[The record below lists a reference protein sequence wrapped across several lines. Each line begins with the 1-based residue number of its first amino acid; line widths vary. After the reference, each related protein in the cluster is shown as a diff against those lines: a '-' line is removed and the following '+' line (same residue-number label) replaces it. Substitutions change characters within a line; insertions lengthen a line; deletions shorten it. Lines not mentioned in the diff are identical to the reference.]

1 MSYPETIP
9 TAIQEPIPVSL
20 IRVATAAAMV
30 LLAGSAKAE
39 DLIRLNTFPTA
50 RSLPF
55 FVGVEKGMFA
65 KQGIK
70 LELEFTESSKAQR
83 EGLASGKFEVVHS
96 AVDNALAMVELAK
109 VDVVIVSGGDG
120 GTNEFIV
127 GKGLNS
133 YADVRGKALVTD
145 APNTAYALQA
155 KKILLKQGLKEGVD
169 YRLNA
174 VGAGSFRLK
183 AMLEGGD
190 NAAAIMNLPF
200 SAQAVEAGM
209 KSLGRT
215 VDLLGPYQAGGAFV
229 LRSWAKAHPE
239 LLERYLAGFVASL
252 RWVLD
257 KSNRA
262 EAVALLM
269 SKRNLSRSLA
279 ERSYDLMIEPGFGF
293 NPDAKLSIE
302 GFDNVLKL
310 RQEVEGGPAPDPA
323 KYLDLSYYD
332 RALKRLAQ

>member
-1 MSYPETIP
+1 L
-9 TAIQEPIPVSL
+9 V
-20 IRVATAAAMV
+20 RV
-30 LLAGSAKAE
+30 
-39 DLIRLNTFPTA
+39 NTFPTA

-55 FVGVEKGMFA
+55 FVGVEKGIFA
-65 KQGIK
+65 RHGIR
-70 LELEFTESSKAQR
+70 LEFEFTESSSTQR
-83 EGLASGKFEVVHS
+83 QGLAAGKFEVVHS
-96 AVDNALAMVELAK
+96 AVDNALAMIEVAK

-127 GKGLNS
+127 GREIASFG
-133 YADVRGKALVTD
+133 DIRGKALVTD

-155 KKILLKQGLKEGVD
+155 KKILLKHGLKDGVD
-169 YRLNA
+169 YRINA
-174 VGAGSFRLK
+174 VGAGPFRLK

-200 SAQAVEAGM
+200 SAQCVEAGL

-229 LRSWAKAHPE
+229 LRAWAKANPE
-239 LLERYLAGFVASL
+239 ILERYLAGYIESL

-257 KSNRA
+257 KANRE
-262 EAVALLM
+262 EAIALLM

-279 ERSYDLMIEPGFGF
+279 TRSYDLMVEPGFGF
-293 NPDAKLSIE
+293 NPDARLNAE

-310 RQEVEGGPAPDPA
+310 RQEVEGGPMPNPA

-332 RALKRLAQ
+332 RALARLAR